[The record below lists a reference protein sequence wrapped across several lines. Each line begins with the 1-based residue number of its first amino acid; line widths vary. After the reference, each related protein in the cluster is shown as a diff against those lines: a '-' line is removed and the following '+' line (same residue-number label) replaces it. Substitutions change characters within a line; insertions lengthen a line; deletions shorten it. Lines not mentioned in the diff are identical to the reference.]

1 MSFDYDLFVI
11 GAGPGGVSAARLAA
25 THGARVAIAERDK
38 VGGTCVIHGCIPEK
52 LMVYAAS
59 FSQVFDDADE
69 YGWGKVQRRVNW
81 PQFMAAKDKAI
92 EHLSQ
97 LHIQHLNEAGVEL
110 IYGQTKF
117 LDAHTLDVGGRKIT
131 ADKILIAVGAEAV
144 KPNIAGIQY
153 AITSREMFE
162 LKQQPEHLAVIG
174 SDQIA
179 VKFAGSMNG
188 LISKVTLIVPEDLVL
203 PNRDQDIQTTVQES
217 MIKNGIQVLCNT
229 NVEKIEQV
237 KDGLRLTLSG
247 DNQDT
252 ITVNTVLCVT
262 DRVPNLSGLD
272 LEKGEHPV
280 LAETPKRAG
289 ANR

>member
-25 THGARVAIAERDK
+25 THGASVAIAERDK
-38 VGGTCVIHGCIPEK
+38 VGGTCVIHGCIPGK

-59 FSQVFDDADE
+59 FSHIFEDADE

-81 PQFMAAKDKAI
+81 QQFMVAKDRAI

-131 ADKILIAVGAEAV
+131 SDKILIAVGAEAV
-144 KPNIAGIQY
+144 KPNIPGIEY
-153 AITSREMFE
+153 AITSRQMFE
-162 LKQQPEHLAVIG
+162 LKQQPEHLAIIG

-179 VKFAGSMNG
+179 VKFAGRGSMTGMAFPTHRHRTG
-188 LISKVTLIVPEDLVL
+188 L
-203 PNRDQDIQTTVQES
+203 
-217 MIKNGIQVLCNT
+217 
-229 NVEKIEQV
+229 V
-237 KDGLRLTLSG
+237 KM
-247 DNQDT
+247 
-252 ITVNTVLCVT
+252 
-262 DRVPNLSGLD
+262 
-272 LEKGEHPV
+272 
-280 LAETPKRAG
+280 
-289 ANR
+289 